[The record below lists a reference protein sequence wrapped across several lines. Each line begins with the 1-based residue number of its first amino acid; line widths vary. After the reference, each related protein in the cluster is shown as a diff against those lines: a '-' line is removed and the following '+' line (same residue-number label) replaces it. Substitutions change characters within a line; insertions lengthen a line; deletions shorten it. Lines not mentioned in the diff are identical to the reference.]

1 MALDKQKIT
10 FIAVSATLLIAAIIL
25 GVMLMD
31 SRKQNV
37 EMQELFALEKEE
49 LENEYSS
56 FATQYDELQIRI
68 TNDSLQDKL
77 EQEKLKTQQLLEE
90 LRQTKATDAAEIT
103 RLKKEL
109 KTVRAVLKSYVVQID
124 SLNRLNEELQKE
136 NKRVKARYSEASR
149 KIDKIE
155 EEKENLTKKVSLA
168 SQLDAIGISFTPLK
182 KNGKEA
188 KKIKDA
194 KKIAIGFTIA
204 KNITTETGEKTIY
217 VRILKPDE
225 DVLAKNAGDLFTY
238 ENKELKYSIKKYI
251 EYNGEEQQVNVYWDI
266 EEFLQAGT
274 YKVQIFADGNM
285 IGSGSFNIKK

>member
-68 TNDSLQDKL
+68 TNDSLQDEL

>member
-10 FIAVSATLLIAAIIL
+10 FIAVSAALFIAAIIL

-225 DVLAKNAGDLFTY
+225 DVLAKNSGDLFTY

-285 IGSGSFNIKK
+285 IGTGSFNIKK

>member
-10 FIAVSATLLIAAIIL
+10 FISLSVVLLIAAIIM
-25 GVMLMD
+25 GVLLMD
-31 SRKQNV
+31 SRKQNE
-37 EMQELFALEKEE
+37 EMQELFAIEKEE

-90 LRQTKATDAAEIT
+90 LRQTKATDAAEIM

-109 KTVRAVLKSYVVQID
+109 ATVRAVLRSYVVQID
-124 SLNRLNEELQKE
+124 SLNRANEMLQKE
-136 NKRVKARYSEASR
+136 NKRVKARYSEATR
-149 KIDKIE
+149 QIDKIT
-155 EEKENLTKKVSLA
+155 EEKENLTKKVTLA
-168 SQLDAIGISFTPLK
+168 SQLDAIGISLTPLK

-194 KKIAIGFTIA
+194 KKFAIGFTIA
-204 KNITTETGEKTIY
+204 KNITSETGEKTIY
-217 VRILKPDE
+217 VRIMKPDE
-225 DVLAKNAGDLFTY
+225 DILAKSVSDTFPY
-238 ENKELKYSIKKYI
+238 EGKSLTYSIKKYI
-251 EYNGEEQQVNVYWDI
+251 EYTGEEQAVTVYWDI

-274 YKVQIFADGNM
+274 YKVFIFADGNM
-285 IGSGSFNIKK
+285 IGSQSFSIKK

>member
-1 MALDKQKIT
+1 MNLDKQKIV
-10 FIAVSATLLIAAIIL
+10 FISLSAVLLIVAIIM
-25 GVMLMD
+25 GVLLMD
-31 SRKQNV
+31 SRKQNE
-37 EMQELFALEKEE
+37 EMQELFAIEKEE

>member
-1 MALDKQKIT
+1 MALDKQKI
-10 FIAVSATLLIAAIIL
+10 IYISVSAVLLVAAIIL

-31 SRKQNV
+31 TRKQNE

-56 FATQYDELQIRI
+56 FSTQYDELQIRI

-109 KTVRAVLKSYVVQID
+109 KTVRAVLRSYVVQID

-149 KIDKIE
+149 KIDKIT

-168 SQLDAIGISFTPLK
+168 SQLDAIGITFTPLK

-194 KKIAIGFTIA
+194 KKLAIGFTIA

-225 DVLAKNAGDLFTY
+225 DVLSKSAGDTFTY
-238 ENKELKYSIKKYI
+238 ENKELRYSIKKYI
-251 EYNGEEQQVNVYWDI
+251 EYNGEEQQVKVYWDI

-274 YKVQIFADGNM
+274 YKVHIFADGNM
-285 IGSGSFNIKK
+285 IGSNSFTIKK

>member
-1 MALDKQKIT
+1 MVLDKQKIT

-274 YKVQIFADGNM
+274 YKM
-285 IGSGSFNIKK
+285 LKYRY

>member
-10 FIAVSATLLIAAIIL
+10 FIAVSATLLIAAIFL

>member
-1 MALDKQKIT
+1 MTLDKQKIT
-10 FIAVSATLLIAAIIL
+10 FTSVSALLLIAAIIL

-31 SRKQNV
+31 SRKQNE
-37 EMQELFALEKEE
+37 EMQELFAIEKEE

>member
-1 MALDKQKIT
+1 MENKQQKIVLYT
-10 FIAVSATLLIAAIIL
+10 VAGLLLVAAVVLGGLLAQ
-25 GVMLMD
+25 
-31 SRKQNV
+31 SKQQNNQ
-37 EMQELFALEKEE
+37 MQELFAIEKEE
-49 LENEYSS
+49 LESEYQS

-285 IGSGSFNIKK
+285 IGSASFNIKK

>member
-1 MALDKQKIT
+1 MALDKQKIV
-10 FIAVSATLLIAAIIL
+10 FISLSAVMLIAAIIM

-31 SRKQNV
+31 SRKQNE
-37 EMQELFALEKEE
+37 EMQELFAIEKEE

-56 FATQYDELQIRI
+56 FATQYDELQVRI

-109 KTVRAVLKSYVVQID
+109 ATVRAVLRSYVVQID
-124 SLNRLNEELQKE
+124 SLNRANEQLQKE
-136 NKRVKARYSEASR
+136 NKRVKARYSEATR
-149 KIDKIE
+149 TINKIT
-155 EEKENLTKKVSLA
+155 EEKENLTKKVTLA

-182 KNGKEA
+182 KNGKAA

-194 KKIAIGFTIA
+194 KKFAIGFTIA
-204 KNITTETGEKTIY
+204 KNITSETGEKTIY
-217 VRILKPDE
+217 VRIMKPDE
-225 DVLAKNAGDLFTY
+225 DVLAKSAGDTFPY
-238 ENKELKYSIKKYI
+238 EGQELKYSIKKYI
-251 EYNGEEQQVNVYWDI
+251 EYTGEEQAVTVYWDI

-274 YKVQIFADGNM
+274 YKVFIFADGNM
-285 IGSGSFNIKK
+285 IGSNSFNINK

>member
-1 MALDKQKIT
+1 MALDKQKIV
-10 FIAVSATLLIAAIIL
+10 FISLSAVMLIAAIIM

-31 SRKQNV
+31 SRKQNE
-37 EMQELFALEKEE
+37 EMQELFAIEKEE

-90 LRQTKATDAAEIT
+90 LRQTKATDTAEIT

-109 KTVRAVLKSYVVQID
+109 ATVRAVLRSYVVQID
-124 SLNRLNEELQKE
+124 SLNRANEQLQKE
-136 NKRVKARYSEASR
+136 NKRVKARYSEATR
-149 KIDKIE
+149 QINKIT
-155 EEKENLTKKVSLA
+155 EEKENLTKKVTLA
-168 SQLDAIGISFTPLK
+168 SQLDAIGISLTPLK
-182 KNGKEA
+182 KNGKAA

-194 KKIAIGFTIA
+194 KKFAIGFTIA
-204 KNITTETGEKTIY
+204 KNITSETGEKTIY

-225 DVLAKNAGDLFTY
+225 DVLAKSASDTFSY
-238 ENKELKYSIKKYI
+238 EGRELKYSIKKYI
-251 EYNGEEQQVNVYWDI
+251 EYTGEEQAVTVYWDI

-274 YKVQIFADGNM
+274 YKVFIFADGNM
-285 IGSGSFNIKK
+285 IGSNSFNIKK

>member
-25 GVMLMD
+25 GMMLMD

-109 KTVRAVLKSYVVQID
+109 KTVRAVLRSYVIQID
-124 SLNRLNEELQKE
+124 SLNRANEQLQIE
-136 NKRVKARYSEASR
+136 NKRVRARYNEASR
-149 KIDKIE
+149 QIDKIT
-155 EEKENLTKKVSLA
+155 EEKENLTKKVTLA
-168 SQLDAIGISFTPLK
+168 SQLDAIGITFTPLK
-182 KNGKEA
+182 KNGKAA

-194 KKIAIGFTIA
+194 KKFAIGFTIA

-225 DVLAKNAGDLFTY
+225 DVLAKNAGDLFSY
-238 ENKELKYSIKKYI
+238 EGKELKYSIKKYI
-251 EYNGEEQQVNVYWDI
+251 EYTGEEQTVTVYWDI

-274 YKVQIFADGNM
+274 YKVFIFADGNM
-285 IGSGSFNIKK
+285 IGSNSFTIKK

>member
-1 MALDKQKIT
+1 MNLDKQKIT
-10 FIAVSATLLIAAIIL
+10 FISLSAVLLIVAIIM
-25 GVMLMD
+25 GVLLMD
-31 SRKQNV
+31 SRKQNE
-37 EMQELFALEKEE
+37 EMQELFAIEKEE

-225 DVLAKNAGDLFTY
+225 DVLAKNSGDLFTY

-285 IGSGSFNIKK
+285 IGSNSFNINK

>member
-238 ENKELKYSIKKYI
+238 ENKELKYSIKKYLSLRI
-251 EYNGEEQQVNVYWDI
+251 KYNPFNFP
-266 EEFLQAGT
+266 FLQT
-274 YKVQIFADGNM
+274 LLCMVMMK
-285 IGSGSFNIKK
+285 

>member
-1 MALDKQKIT
+1 MALDKQKIV
-10 FIAVSATLLIAAIIL
+10 FISLSAVMLIAAIIM

-31 SRKQNV
+31 SRKQNE
-37 EMQELFALEKEE
+37 EMQELFAIEKEE

-109 KTVRAVLKSYVVQID
+109 ATVRAVLRSYVVQID
-124 SLNRLNEELQKE
+124 SLNRANEQLQKE
-136 NKRVKARYSEASR
+136 NKRVKARYSEATR
-149 KIDKIE
+149 QINKIT
-155 EEKENLTKKVSLA
+155 EEKENLTKKVTLA
-168 SQLDAIGISFTPLK
+168 SQLDAIGISLTPLK
-182 KNGKEA
+182 KNGKAA

-194 KKIAIGFTIA
+194 KKFAINFTIA
-204 KNITTETGEKTIY
+204 KNITSETGEKTVY

-225 DVLAKNAGDLFTY
+225 DVLAKSAGDTFTY
-238 ENKELKYSIKKYI
+238 EGKELKYSIKKYI
-251 EYNGEEQQVNVYWDI
+251 EYTGDEQAVTVYWDI
-266 EEFLQAGT
+266 EEFLQSGT
-274 YKVQIFADGNM
+274 YKVFIFADGNM
-285 IGSGSFNIKK
+285 IGKKSFTIE